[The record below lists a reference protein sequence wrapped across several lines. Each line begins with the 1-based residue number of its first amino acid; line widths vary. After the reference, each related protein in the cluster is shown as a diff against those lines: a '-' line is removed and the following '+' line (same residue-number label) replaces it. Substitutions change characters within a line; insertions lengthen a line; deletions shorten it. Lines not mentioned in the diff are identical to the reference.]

1 MPDSAAVHQRFT
13 RGGLIL
19 DGGLGSMLIAHGLPP
34 GTAPESW
41 NLDNPGAVR
50 AIHAAYLASGAM
62 VVSTNTFGGTP
73 SRLAAHG
80 LGGQVAAVNAA
91 GVRIA
96 REAVL
101 EHEKRVNNSPAR
113 LIALS
118 LGPTGQMLPPLGQAT
133 EAGIRDEYAAQIS
146 GIEGDFDV
154 VFIETIFDLREGLL
168 ALEAVKASLR
178 QPVAVSL
185 TYDRKPRGFFTSMG
199 TDVRTACSRLEDAGA
214 DIIGAN
220 CSISSEDMLALA
232 GVLRA
237 STSLPVLCQPNAG
250 SPVMKGGAAVYEQTP
265 ASFADDAMRMF
276 ELGVN
281 AVGGCCG
288 TTPAFIEELS
298 RRWSAGNSS
307 GA

>member
-1 MPDSAAVHQRFT
+1 MPDPTAACQRFAN
-13 RGGLIL
+13 GGLIL
-19 DGGLGSMLIAHGLPP
+19 DGGLGSMLIARGLPP

-41 NLDNPGAVR
+41 NLENPGAVR
-50 AIHAAYLASGAM
+50 DIHAAYLASGSM

-80 LGGQVAAVNAA
+80 LSGQVVTVNAA
-91 GVRIA
+91 GVRLA

-101 EHEKRVNNSPAR
+101 EHEKNTNTGQPR
-113 LIALS
+113 LVALS
-118 LGPTGQMLPPLGQAT
+118 LGPTGQMLPPLGHAT
-133 EAGIRDEYAAQIS
+133 EDRIKGEFAAQIS
-146 GIEGDFDV
+146 GIDGGFDV
-154 VFIETIFDLREGLL
+154 VLIETIFDLREGLL
-168 ALEAVKASLR
+168 ALEAVKAALR

-199 TDVRTACSRLEDAGA
+199 NDVRTACRRLEDAGA

-220 CSISSEDMLALA
+220 CSISSDDMVALA
-232 GVLRA
+232 AELRA

-250 SPVMKGGAAVYEQTP
+250 NPVMKGGVAAYEQT
-265 ASFADDAMRMF
+265 AGSFADDAVRMF

-288 TTPAFIEELS
+288 TTPAFIAELS
-298 RRWSAGNSS
+298 RRRGAGSS
-307 GA
+307 PGD